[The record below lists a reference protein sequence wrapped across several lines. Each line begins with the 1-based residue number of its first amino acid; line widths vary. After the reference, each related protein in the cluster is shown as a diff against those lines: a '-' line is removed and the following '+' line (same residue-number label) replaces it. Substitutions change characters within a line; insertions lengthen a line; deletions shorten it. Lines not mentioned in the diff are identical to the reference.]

1 MSLVLAIFAK
11 KSVYHDSVE
20 NLISE
25 QKDFYYS
32 ILEKKEEMQC
42 RMDKVMQA
50 ESQAVTCKQCKYTYW
65 SPHESCKKN
74 NHDLKWTKVTKK
86 WFQESDNFLPKYLIL
101 GRVSLGM
108 VGK

>member
-1 MSLVLAIFAK
+1 
-11 KSVYHDSVE
+11 
-20 NLISE
+20 
-25 QKDFYYS
+25 
-32 ILEKKEEMQC
+32 MQC

-86 WFQESDNFLPKYLIL
+86 WFQESDDFLPKTVTYSWTSFSLDGLKIALSKYVMINFLIFDL
-101 GRVSLGM
+101 LNW
-108 VGK
+108 KL

>member
-1 MSLVLAIFAK
+1 M
-11 KSVYHDSVE
+11 YHDSVE

-86 WFQESDNFLPKYLIL
+86 WFQESDQVPYYRACYEICHPYPRICMIPNFPLNT
-101 GRVSLGM
+101 G
-108 VGK
+108 